1 MGIVFESCCV
11 EGNKRRVWRMLWDGI
26 LGRLQALER

>member
-1 MGIVFESCCV
+1 MFESCIV
-11 EGNKRRVWRMLWDGI
+11 EGNKWRVWRMLWDEV